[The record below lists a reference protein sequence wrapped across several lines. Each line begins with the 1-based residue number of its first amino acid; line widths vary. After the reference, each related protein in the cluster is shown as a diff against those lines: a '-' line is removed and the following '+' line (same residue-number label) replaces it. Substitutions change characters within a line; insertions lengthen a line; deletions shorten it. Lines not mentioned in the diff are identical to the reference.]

1 MILRQPGA
9 WSAEPSGLLPGPWNQ
24 RTSSPRIMPLV
35 PREARRSWRCAMGGA
50 ECTRSSLLVV
60 QMDAALVSTAAVASS
75 RPREDAE
82 GPHQHGTEH
91 SSWGGPY
98 NEKCI
103 SDPIGKA
110 RAM

>member
-1 MILRQPGA
+1 MALVLREDRK
-9 WSAEPSGLLPGPWNQ
+9 SQ
-24 RTSSPRIMPLV
+24 RCST
-35 PREARRSWRCAMGGA
+35 GGGDH
-50 ECTRSSLLVV
+50 TRSSLLVV

-98 NEKCI
+98 NEK
-103 SDPIGKA
+103 
-110 RAM
+110 

>member
-1 MILRQPGA
+1 
-9 WSAEPSGLLPGPWNQ
+9 
-24 RTSSPRIMPLV
+24 
-35 PREARRSWRCAMGGA
+35 MGGA

-98 NEKCI
+98 PDNEK
-103 SDPIGKA
+103 
-110 RAM
+110 